1 MTDLFYHSIQEVAVF
16 LSAVSS
22 RPTRRSDLLKSVQ
35 EVARGVS
42 FGVSFS
48 LLRSDLSSRG
58 TTPTAQN
65 TALVLHSVVRRDT
78 RSPFRDQEVGGSNPL
93 APTHRRRSVLDTW
106 VTVYSEHIGN
116 TFGPKGFSIGSR
128 RQVSSSK

>member
-22 RPTRRSDLLKSVQ
+22 RPTRRSDLLKSVK

-48 LLRSDLSSRG
+48 LLRSDFSSRG
-58 TTPTAQN
+58 TTRPAAVSTAPLTNPRAADPRAHSPQSDGARGRP
-65 TALVLHSVVRRDT
+65 ALACAARLRALPGAGVACLIT
-78 RSPFRDQEVGGSNPL
+78 
-93 APTHRRRSVLDTW
+93 
-106 VTVYSEHIGN
+106 
-116 TFGPKGFSIGSR
+116 SR
-128 RQVSSSK
+128 AGAWWYHG

>member
-1 MTDLFYHSIQEVAVF
+1 MG
-16 LSAVSS
+16 S
-22 RPTRRSDLLKSVQ
+22 RGGDKAPPRNDLLKSVQ

-58 TTPTAQN
+58 TTPPAQN

-93 APTHRRRSVLDTW
+93 APTRRGNALLIPVATSVATSPAVSLRSSRSLASLRRS
-106 VTVYSEHIGN
+106 IR
-116 TFGPKGFSIGSR
+116 SR
-128 RQVSSSK
+128 S